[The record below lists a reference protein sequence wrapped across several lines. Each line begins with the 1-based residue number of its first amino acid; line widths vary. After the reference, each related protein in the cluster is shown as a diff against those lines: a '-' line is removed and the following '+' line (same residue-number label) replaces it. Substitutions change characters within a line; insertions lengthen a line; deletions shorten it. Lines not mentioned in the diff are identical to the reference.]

1 MLLLIVGIVHH
12 TLHILL
18 LCVSCPSLHQI
29 TVGVHPLL
37 GAVIAGHVHVGV
49 QLHHA
54 AQLYTVAGVHVEL
67 LLLHPFPFT
76 FHVIVN
82 AL

>member
-12 TLHILL
+12 TLHTFA
-18 LCVSCPSLHQI
+18 LCVHAASLHQI
-29 TVGVHPLL
+29 TVGVFV
-37 GAVIAGHVHVGV
+37 GAVILGHVHVGV

-76 FHVIVN
+76 FHVILN
-82 AL
+82 

>member
-12 TLHILL
+12 TAHTHE
-18 LCVSCPSLHQI
+18 LCVVAAVLHHI
-29 TVGVHPLL
+29 TVGVFV
-37 GAVIAGHVHVGV
+37 GAVILGHVPLGV

-54 AQLYTVAGVHVEL
+54 VQLYTVAGVHELVE
-67 LLLHPFPFT
+67 LLHPFQFT

-82 AL
+82 

>member
-18 LCVSCPSLHQI
+18 LCVHAASLHHI

-37 GAVIAGHVHVGV
+37 GAVILGHVPLGV

-54 AQLYTVAGVHVEL
+54 SQLYFVAGVHVEL
-67 LLLHPFPFT
+67 LLLHPLLFT